1 MKAGATAQV
10 RRNRVP
16 RDTYRSTARSVGIAP
31 RLRRRTLVLDAA
43 ILAVAGA
50 FLIMTG
56 PVIGTGVADGIREIT
71 ASVSES
77 IGGQLGTAQIELPS
91 GAGNVV
97 SAEPVVNGLPDFTRE
112 AELSLSGRV
121 PSFALAPGR
130 SVEIVLNAAVVANAQ
145 LDDTGTFAAT
155 LTLKDGANAIG
166 LSLLSGKDVV
176 ARSAYTVILD
186 REPPTLELLAPTTG
200 ATVEG
205 PNVIVQGKTEVGAVV
220 TVNGRFIVP
229 GQDGSFSRNV
239 HAAGGPSRYHRG
251 GAGPRRQRNDR
262 EVERDAARADRRHG
276 RRHSDARPRT
286 RAPGRDRRGE
296 YPCHGE
302 RDRESQRARH
312 ALGRT
317 LHDRKLR
324 YGQLRQRALRFR
336 GTAERGR
343 GCGLRIRGRH
353 IREGNAHRRTLSSEY
368 RAILPR

>member
-1 MKAGATAQV
+1 VKAGATAQV
-10 RRNRVP
+10 RRTRVP
-16 RDTYRSTARSVGIAP
+16 RDTYRNTARSVGIAP
-31 RLRRRTLVLDAA
+31 RLRRRTLALDAA

-56 PVIGTGVADGIREIT
+56 PVIGSGVADGIRQIT
-71 ASVSES
+71 ASVTES

-155 LTLKDGANAIG
+155 LTLKAGANAIG

-176 ARSAYTVILD
+176 ARSAYTVIFD
-186 REPPTLELLAPTTG
+186 REPPTLDLLAPTTG

-205 PNVIVQGKTEVGAVV
+205 PNVVVQGKTEIGAVV

-229 GQDGSFSRNV
+229 GQDGSFSETFTPPVGPVAINV
-239 HAAGGPSRYHRG
+239 VAQDRAGNETTAKSNVILRAPTSGTAVVTVTLDRARVRPGEIAVANIRVTENGIGKANARATLSVGLFTIGSFATDSFGNARFGFAAPPNEGEAAVFVFAAGASGR
-251 GAGPRRQRNDR
+251 ATLT
-262 EVERDAARADRRHG
+262 VAR
-276 RRHSDARPRT
+276 
-286 RAPGRDRRGE
+286 
-296 YPCHGE
+296 
-302 RDRESQRARH
+302 
-312 ALGRT
+312 
-317 LHDRKLR
+317 
-324 YGQLRQRALRFR
+324 
-336 GTAERGR
+336 
-343 GCGLRIRGRH
+343 
-353 IREGNAHRRTLSSEY
+353 
-368 RAILPR
+368 